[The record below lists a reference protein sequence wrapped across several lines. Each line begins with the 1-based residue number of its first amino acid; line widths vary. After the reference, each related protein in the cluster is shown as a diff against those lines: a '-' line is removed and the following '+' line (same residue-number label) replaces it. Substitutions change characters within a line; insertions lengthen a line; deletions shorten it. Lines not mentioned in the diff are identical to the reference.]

1 MLKHLIA
8 YVLMTIILGVMVVSA
23 SFLANDLVENK
34 ILLGKPLQP
43 IQATLLLVNED
54 YLETS
59 FEDNELL
66 TENQRKRVRLGVI
79 IGGAIFMLILT
90 AGVAGGWYYNVWIF
104 QQINQRLRVEMLGK
118 AEYLSLKYHSETRT
132 GDAVYRVYQDSATIT
147 RILEFIISSPLRI
160 VATILMAFTILTF
173 FSPWL
178 GLLIIAAAVPITLL
192 FKYFIPRVRQ
202 AAERARTSNSELT
215 SQIQETLAAIRVIKA
230 SGAEAR
236 MMERFETNSQV
247 ALDAAFEMR
256 KNMSLLVMSVVLIS
270 VGAFLV
276 GEYFMATWAMT
287 ERTTYLGGVV
297 AFVGFAAWNLGA
309 FKAAVSQGEAAT
321 DQTRQLA
328 EIWSIAQDV
337 LIGLKRSFYLLD
349 LKPEIQEI
357 ETPTDFPA
365 EIKQVVF
372 TNVWFG
378 YQPDEKILKGINFT
392 ATKGTITAIVGG
404 SGAGKSTAMSL
415 LLRLYDPVEGA
426 ITLNDINLK
435 NFSISSLRNH
445 VAIALQQ
452 NVLFAK
458 SVRDNIAYGLEG
470 VSKADIEEA
479 ARVACVDEFVREL
492 PMGYETELGER
503 GGKLS
508 TGQRQRLS
516 IARAILRD
524 SPILILDEPTASL
537 DAETEQRVIKNL
549 SDWGEN
555 RVIFIIT
562 HRLSTIKNA
571 DQIAFLEEGQVKEIG
586 SHDELINEKGPYHQF
601 VEAEQGEQFKTP

>member
-1 MLKHLIA
+1 
-8 YVLMTIILGVMVVSA
+8 MVVSA

-43 IQATLLLVNED
+43 IQASLLLVSED

-160 VATILMAFTILTF
+160 VATILMAVTILTF

-192 FKYFIPRVRQ
+192 VKYFIPRVRQ

-287 ERTTYLGGVV
+287 EKTTYLGGVV

-365 EIKQVVF
+365 EIKQVIF

-445 VAIALQQ
+445 IAIALQQ

>member
-43 IQATLLLVNED
+43 IQASLLLVSED

-160 VATILMAFTILTF
+160 VATILMAVTILTF

-287 ERTTYLGGVV
+287 EKTTYLGGVV

-378 YQPDEKILKGINFT
+378 YQPDEKILKGINLT

-445 VAIALQQ
+445 IAIALQQ

-586 SHDELINEKGPYHQF
+586 SHDELINKKGPYHQF
-601 VEAEQGEQFKTP
+601 VEAEQGEQFNTP